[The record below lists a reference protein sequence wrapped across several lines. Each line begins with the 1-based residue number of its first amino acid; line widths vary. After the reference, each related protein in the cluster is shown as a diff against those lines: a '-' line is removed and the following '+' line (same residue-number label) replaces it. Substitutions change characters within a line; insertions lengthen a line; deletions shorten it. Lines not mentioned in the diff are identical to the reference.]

1 MATINGTSVGG
12 MTLQIDYSYTQNTTA
27 NTTSVTAKL
36 QLVSHYALYATA
48 LSGSYISVGGSRTDY
63 SKSIDYGGSSTT
75 TTVLATKTVTV
86 SHNNDGTGSCNLSGT
101 FVMNGS
107 YRGYSVGTM
116 SVSSTITLP
125 TIPRSS
131 GLTVPVSVNTGTTLS
146 GSVAPS
152 NSAFNHK
159 VEFKIGSTVKSTL
172 TLAAN
177 QTAPTFTQAIGHDW
191 FPNSTSGTINV
202 VLSTYSG
209 TTLIATTSKNVT
221 ANVPTS
227 VVPSVSGLTATSS
240 ATSGTF
246 ANLFVQGKTT
256 VKLTATASAAGGA
269 SISSY
274 TYSGPNIGTTITS
287 NTFTTPTIQASGTLT
302 YAVQVTDS
310 RGRTAS
316 KTVQISVY
324 PYSAPAM
331 GSVSVQRCD
340 ANGNLSESGTYAKYV
355 INSTYSNVGGKNT
368 RTVTAA
374 YSSNNGATYSAV
386 TTLQAAT
393 DTSDYKTGTYGGS
406 AFALAN
412 TYLIKFT
419 ITDAYGATSFTT
431 AQLMSAQRPINIRS
445 NGKGVAIGGMSTK
458 DAFECSFDADFNKNV
473 NIDGKLTLTGGLSSA
488 LSIANGG
495 TGATT
500 SDGIAQSHYHQYIS
514 VAADGG
520 QSGGYLKIAT
530 IKIGGQYVNQ
540 GMEIDFIRRGDQF
553 VTTLSIL
560 FHGTDNTDPNLAAF
574 TSKGSAIAWLHKT
587 ATGTWDV
594 YALKSGWDNMS
605 ILNIRKG
612 ANNGSVTISGT
623 NVFVASL
630 PSGAIQSIESDF
642 VIETGTSGIW
652 TYRKWNSGVAE
663 CWGIYTMTSACNLAW
678 GTLYYSNAL
687 APRINYPF
695 TFTSRPQETVFCR
708 GDSVSAW
715 AYPEGGG
722 IGMNT
727 TTQTGQYGFLRP
739 TTMTEAQVR
748 YEYTVVGR
756 WK

>member
-27 NTTSVTAKL
+27 NTTTVTAKL
-36 QLVSHYALYATA
+36 QLVGHYALYATA

-107 YRGYSVGTM
+107 YRSYSVGTM
-116 SVSSTITLP
+116 SVNSTITLP

-227 VVPSVSGLTATSS
+227 VVPSVSALTATSS
-240 ATSGTF
+240 VTSGTF

-256 VKLTATASAAGGA
+256 VKLTATASTTGGA

-287 NTFTTPTIQASGTLT
+287 NTFTTPTIQTSGTLT
-302 YAVQVTDS
+302 YTVTVKDS

-316 KTVQISVY
+316 KSVQISVHA
-324 PYSAPAM
+324 YSTPAM
-331 GSVSVQRCD
+331 GAVSVSRCD
-340 ANGNLSESGTYAKYV
+340 VNGNLSENGTYAKYTV
-355 INSTYSNVGGKNT
+355 NSTYSNVGGKNT
-368 RTVTAA
+368 RTVTVA
-374 YSSNNGATYSAV
+374 YSSDNGTSYSAA
-386 TTLQAAT
+386 TTLQATT
-393 DTSDYKTGTYGGS
+393 DTSGSKTGTYGGG
-406 AFALAN
+406 AFALAS

-419 ITDAYGATSFTT
+419 ITDAYGATDFTT
-431 AQLMSAQRPINIRS
+431 APLSSAQRPINIRS
-445 NGKGVAIGGMSTK
+445 NGKGVSIGAMSTK
-458 DAFECSFDADFNKNV
+458 DAFEVSMDADFNKNV

-500 SDGIAQSHYHQYIS
+500 AAAARTNLGVVVPTDYVVAQ
-514 VAADGG
+514 
-520 QSGGYLKIAT
+520 
-530 IKIGGQYVNQ
+530 
-540 GMEIDFIRRGDQF
+540 
-553 VTTLSIL
+553 
-560 FHGTDNTDPNLAAF
+560 
-574 TSKGSAIAWLHKT
+574 
-587 ATGTWDV
+587 
-594 YALKSGWDNMS
+594 
-605 ILNIRKG
+605 
-612 ANNGSVTISGT
+612 
-623 NVFVASL
+623 
-630 PSGAIQSIESDF
+630 
-642 VIETGTSGIW
+642 GTSGIW
-652 TYRKWNSGVAE
+652 TYRKWNSGLAE
-663 CWGIYTMTSACNLAW
+663 CWGVYTMTSACNLAW
-678 GTLYYSNAL
+678 GTLYYSNTL

-695 TFTSRPQETVFCR
+695 TFTSRPQESVFCR

-748 YEYTVVGR
+748 YEYTVIGR